1 MEKDAQSF
9 DFDDIK
15 NFNFTNTL
23 DNQQFLQ
30 YDHKKITNRIII
42 FASSNGIKLLSESK
56 CWQSDGIFLCTKA
69 IYKSLFYIKPKT
81 RRKTL
86 TM

>member
-1 MEKDAQSF
+1 MEQWKKMPKDF

-15 NFNFTNTL
+15 NFNLTNTS
-23 DNQQFLQ
+23 DNHKFLQ
-30 YDHKKITNRIII
+30 YDYKKITNKIII

-69 IYKSLFYIKPKT
+69 I
-81 RRKTL
+81 
-86 TM
+86 